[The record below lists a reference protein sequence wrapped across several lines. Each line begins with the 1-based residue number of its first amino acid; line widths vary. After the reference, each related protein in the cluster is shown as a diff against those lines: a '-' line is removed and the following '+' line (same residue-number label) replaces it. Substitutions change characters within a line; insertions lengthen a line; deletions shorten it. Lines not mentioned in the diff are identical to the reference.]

1 MPPIRKPSQHDD
13 QPSFGEA
20 FIPTEASE
28 RFAPLAERMRPRS
41 LADIVGQKHLIG
53 EGKPLEQ
60 MWRSGNV
67 HSMILWGP
75 PGTGKTTIARALSQ
89 NAGGAFF
96 ALSAVASG
104 VKELRDVIS
113 EAKRA
118 NVRNKKRSILFI
130 DEIHRFSKSQQDA
143 LLGAVEDGTITLIG
157 ATTENPSF
165 EVISPLLSRA
175 RVYVLQS
182 LEEKDLEEVLQRALT
197 QDEELKQLKI
207 SFDAEAKN
215 ALFALSGG
223 DVRKMLSALEL
234 AVSLVTVEKPYM
246 ASQGDSAFQEK
257 RRDNIASLP
266 AGEIRLTQ
274 EIIEN
279 AFGKKASRYDKGG
292 EMHYDVISAFIKSM
306 RNSDPNAAI
315 YWLARMIDA
324 GEDPEFIARRMV
336 ILASEDVGNADP
348 MALVLAT
355 SCWNAIRA
363 VGWPESQLIFSQTAA
378 YLAAAPKSN
387 AATTAIG
394 KAMEDVHEHPDL
406 PVPLHIRN
414 APTKL
419 MKELG
424 YGKGY
429 KYAHSE
435 ENAHAEMNC
444 LPEELK
450 NKVYYDPTEYGKEKE
465 IRERL
470 KGLEP
475 GKYGG

>member
-1 MPPIRKPSQHDD
+1 MPPSRKQQNDD

-28 RFAPLAERMRPRS
+28 RFAPLAERMRPKTLS
-41 LADIVGQKHLIG
+41 DIVGQKHLIG

-60 MWRSGNV
+60 MRRSGNV

-96 ALSAVASG
+96 ALSAVSSG
-104 VKELRDVIS
+104 VKELRDVIG

-118 NVRNKKRSILFI
+118 NVRTKKRSILFI

-175 RVYVLQS
+175 RVYVLES
-182 LEEKDLEEVLQRALT
+182 LGEKDLEEVLHRALT
-197 QDEELKQLKI
+197 QDVELKQFSI
-207 SFDAEAKN
+207 TFDGGANDSPAKKS
-215 ALFALSGG
+215 LFALSGG

-234 AVSLVTVEKPYM
+234 AVSLANVGEKSGSP
-246 ASQGDSAFQEK
+246 
-257 RRDNIASLP
+257 NI
-266 AGEIRLTQ
+266 TQ
-274 EIIEN
+274 EIVEN

-292 EMHYDVISAFIKSM
+292 DMHYDVISAFIKST

-336 ILASEDVGNADP
+336 ILASEDIGNADP

-394 KAMEDVHEHPDL
+394 KAMEDVQAHPDL
-406 PVPLHIRN
+406 AVPLHIRN

-444 LPEELK
+444 LPDELADRI
-450 NKVYYDPTEYGKEKE
+450 YYDPTEYGKEKE

-475 GKYGG
+475 GKYS

>member
-1 MPPIRKPSQHDD
+1 MPTPRKQYSPPMQEG
-13 QPSFGEA
+13 FGEGFLPA
-20 FIPTEASE
+20 D
-28 RFAPLAERMRPRS
+28 RFAPLAERMRPKTLS
-41 LADIVGQKHLIG
+41 EIVGQKHLIG
-53 EGKPLEQ
+53 AGKPLEQ
-60 MWRSGNV
+60 MFNSGNV
-67 HSMILWGP
+67 YSMILWGP
-75 PGTGKTTIARALSQ
+75 PGTGKTTIARALAENSKT
-89 NAGGAFF
+89 AFF
-96 ALSAVASG
+96 SLSAISSG
-104 VKELRDVIS
+104 VKDLREMIE
-113 EAKRA
+113 EARRA
-118 NVRNKKRSILFI
+118 NARNKKRSILFI

-175 RVYVLQS
+175 RVYVLES
-182 LEEKDLEEVLQRALT
+182 LTESDLEEVLQRALT
-197 QDEELKQLKI
+197 NDEELKQLTI
-207 SFDAEAKN
+207 TFESNAGVSPAKK

-234 AVSLVTVEKPYM
+234 AVSLVVGRTLSPSENTSGGLKVRPT
-246 ASQGDSAFQEK
+246 
-257 RRDNIASLP
+257 N
-266 AGEIRLTQ
+266 EIQLTQ
-274 EIIEN
+274 ETIEN
-279 AFGKKASRYDKGG
+279 AYGKKSSRYDKGG
-292 EMHYDVISAFIKSM
+292 EMHYDIISAFIKSM

-336 ILASEDVGNADP
+336 ILSSEDIGNADP

-355 SCWNAIRA
+355 SCWDAIRA
-363 VGWPESQLIFSQTAA
+363 VGWPESQLIFSQTVA

-394 KAMEDVHEHPDL
+394 KAMEDVKAHPDL

-429 KYAHSE
+429 QYAHSQ
-435 ENAHAEMNC
+435 ENAHADMTC
-444 LPEELK
+444 LPDELK
-450 NKVYYDPTEYGKEKE
+450 DKIYYDPTEYGKEKE

-475 GKYGG
+475 GKYD

>member
-1 MPPIRKPSQHDD
+1 MPTQRKQHSQS
-13 QPSFGEA
+13 QQETFGEGFHPA
-20 FIPTEASE
+20 D
-28 RFAPLAERMRPRS
+28 RFAPLAERMRPKT
-41 LADIVGQKHLIG
+41 LTDIVGQKHLIG

-60 MWRSGNV
+60 MSRSGNI

-75 PGTGKTTIARALSQ
+75 PGTGKTTIARALAQ
-89 NAGGAFF
+89 NAGTAFYS
-96 ALSAVASG
+96 LSAVSSG
-104 VKELRDVIS
+104 VKELRETID
-113 EAKRA
+113 EARRSNA
-118 NVRNKKRSILFI
+118 RNKKRSILFI

-175 RVYVLQS
+175 RVYVLETLGENDLQS
-182 LEEKDLEEVLQRALT
+182 VLGRALT
-197 QDEELKQLKI
+197 EDEELKLLHI
-207 SFDAEAKN
+207 TFDDEAKK

-223 DVRKMLSALEL
+223 DVRKMLSAIEL
-234 AVSLVTVEKPYM
+234 GVSL
-246 ASQGDSAFQEK
+246 ASASGKEIHLNQDIIESAFGRK
-257 RRDNIASLP
+257 S
-266 AGEIRLTQ
+266 
-274 EIIEN
+274 
-279 AFGKKASRYDKGG
+279 SRYDKGG

-306 RNSDPNAAI
+306 RNSDANAAI

-355 SCWNAIRA
+355 SCWDAIRA
-363 VGWPESQLIFSQTAA
+363 VGWPESQLIFSQTVA
-378 YLAAAPKSN
+378 YLASAPKSN

-394 KAMEDVHEHPDL
+394 KAMEDVKAHPDL

-444 LPEELK
+444 LPDELK
-450 NKVYYDPTEYGKEKE
+450 DRVYYDPTEYGKEKE

-475 GKYGG
+475 EKYGDL

>member
-1 MPPIRKPSQHDD
+1 MPPTHKQPQRDE

-28 RFAPLAERMRPRS
+28 RFAPLAERMRPKLLS
-41 LADIVGQKHLIG
+41 EIVGQKHLIG
-53 EGKPLEQ
+53 EGKPLEL
-60 MWRSGNV
+60 MFRSGNA

-75 PGTGKTTIARALSQ
+75 PGTGKTTIARALAQ

-96 ALSAVASG
+96 ALSAVSSG
-104 VKELRDVIS
+104 VKDLRDVIS

-118 NVRNKKRSILFI
+118 NVRTKKRSILFI

-175 RVYVLQS
+175 RVYVLET
-182 LEEKDLEEVLQRALT
+182 LGEKDLEEVLQRALT

-207 SFDAEAKN
+207 SFDADAKN

-234 AVSLVTVEKPYM
+234 GVSLGSVETRH
-246 ASQGDSAFQEK
+246 G
-257 RRDNIASLP
+257 ASLP
-266 AGEIRLTQ
+266 GGDVYLTQ
-274 EIIEN
+274 DIIEN

-363 VGWPESQLIFSQTAA
+363 VGWPESQLIFRRR
-378 YLAAAPKSN
+378 LL
-387 AATTAIG
+387 I
-394 KAMEDVHEHPDL
+394 L
-406 PVPLHIRN
+406 PLRRN
-414 APTKL
+414 PML
-419 MKELG
+419 QR
-424 YGKGY
+424 
-429 KYAHSE
+429 
-435 ENAHAEMNC
+435 
-444 LPEELK
+444 LPSAK
-450 NKVYYDPTEYGKEKE
+450 RWKM
-465 IRERL
+465 
-470 KGLEP
+470 
-475 GKYGG
+475 

>member
-1 MPPIRKPSQHDD
+1 MAKRSQFDTD
-13 QPSFGEA
+13 QPLLGGELDA
-20 FIPTEASE
+20 PAD
-28 RFAPLAERMRPRS
+28 RFAPLAERLRPRTFHEI
-41 LADIVGQKHLIG
+41 AGQEHLLG
-53 EGKPLEQ
+53 VGKPLRLMAE
-60 MWRSGNV
+60 SGQL
-67 HSMILWGP
+67 HSMVLWGP
-75 PGTGKTTIARALSQ
+75 PGTGKTTIARALAK
-89 NAGGAFF
+89 NTGAAFF
-96 ALSAVASG
+96 ALSAVSSG
-104 VKELRDVIS
+104 VKELRDALE
-113 EAKRA
+113 EARRA
-118 NVRNKKRSILFI
+118 NSRTKKRSILFI

-143 LLGAVEDGTITLIG
+143 LLGAVEDGTVTLIG

-175 RVYVLQS
+175 RVYVLES
-182 LEEKDLEEVLQRALT
+182 LTAEQLKVLLEKALVT
-197 QDEELKQLKI
+197 DEELKEKQI
-207 SFDAEAKN
+207 AFDDAAMN
-215 ALFALSGG
+215 AMLALCGG
-223 DVRKMLSALEL
+223 DARKMLSALEL
-234 AVSLVTVEKPYM
+234 AVSLARPENGKLHV
-246 ASQGDSAFQEK
+246 
-257 RRDNIASLP
+257 
-266 AGEIRLTQ
+266 TQ
-274 EIIEN
+274 EVVEN

-336 ILASEDVGNADP
+336 ILASEDIGNADP

-355 SCWNAIRA
+355 SCWDAIRA
-363 VGWPESQLIFSQTAA
+363 VGWPESQLIFSQTVA

-387 AATTAIG
+387 AATVAIG
-394 KAMEDVHEHPDL
+394 AAMEDVKAHPDL

-429 KYAHSE
+429 QYAHSKE
-435 ENAHAEMNC
+435 GAHADMTC

-450 NKVYYDPTEYGKEKE
+450 DKTYYEPTEYGREKE

-470 KGLEP
+470 KKLDP
-475 GKYGG
+475 GKYQ

>member
-1 MPPIRKPSQHDD
+1 MPSIRKPSQHDD

-28 RFAPLAERMRPRS
+28 RFAPLAERMRPKTIS
-41 LADIVGQKHLIG
+41 EIVGQKHLIAA
-53 EGKPLEQ
+53 GKPLEQ
-60 MWRSGNV
+60 MFRSGNA

-75 PGTGKTTIARALSQ
+75 PGTGKTTIARALSH

-96 ALSAVASG
+96 ALSAVSSG
-104 VKELRDVIS
+104 VKELRDVIA
-113 EAKRA
+113 EARRA
-118 NVRNKKRSILFI
+118 NVRTKKRSILFI

-182 LEEKDLEEVLQRALT
+182 LDEKDLEEVLQRALT

-207 SFDAEAKN
+207 SFDADAKN

-234 AVSLVTVEKPYM
+234 AVSLGSVETRH
-246 ASQGDSAFQEK
+246 G
-257 RRDNIASLP
+257 ASLQ
-266 AGEIRLTQ
+266 EIKVTQ
-274 EIIEN
+274 DIIEN

-336 ILASEDVGNADP
+336 ILASEDIGNADP

-429 KYAHSE
+429 QYAHSQK
-435 ENAHAEMNC
+435 NAHAEMNC

-450 NKVYYDPTEYGKEKE
+450 DKVYYDPTEYGKEKE

-475 GKYGG
+475 GKYS

>member
-1 MPPIRKPSQHDD
+1 MASPRKQYTPPEQEA
-13 QPSFGEA
+13 FGEGFHPA
-20 FIPTEASE
+20 D
-28 RFAPLAERMRPRS
+28 RFAPLPERMRPKTLS
-41 LADIVGQKHLIG
+41 EIVGQKHLIG

-60 MWRSGNV
+60 MFKSGNV

-75 PGTGKTTIARALSQ
+75 PGTGKTTIARVLAE
-89 NAGGAFF
+89 NAKTAFF
-96 ALSAVASG
+96 SLSAISSG
-104 VKELRDVIS
+104 VKDLRDMIE
-113 EAKRA
+113 EARRA
-118 NVRNKKRSILFI
+118 NARNKKRSILFI

-175 RVYVLQS
+175 RVYVLES
-182 LEEKDLEEVLQRALT
+182 LNVEDLEGVLHRALT
-197 QDEELKQLKI
+197 LDEELKLLQI
-207 SFDAEAKN
+207 TFEPYAKES
-215 ALFALSGG
+215 LFALSGG

-234 AVSLVTVEKPYM
+234 AVS
-246 ASQGDSAFQEK
+246 
-257 RRDNIASLP
+257 IAGINP
-266 AGEIRLTQ
+266 KGIVLTQ
-274 EIIEN
+274 ETIEN

-355 SCWNAIRA
+355 SCWEAIRA
-363 VGWPESQLIFSQTAA
+363 VGWPESQLIFSQTVA
-378 YLAAAPKSN
+378 YLASAPKSN

-394 KAMEDVHEHPDL
+394 KAMEDVKSHPDL

-435 ENAHAEMNC
+435 ENAHAEMTC
-444 LPEELK
+444 LPEELADR
-450 NKVYYDPTEYGKEKE
+450 VYYDPSEYGKEKE

-475 GKYGG
+475 GKYS

>member
-1 MPPIRKPSQHDD
+1 MPKYQKPQSNENDL
-13 QPSFGEA
+13 SFGEE
-20 FIPTEASE
+20 FIPTAASD
-28 RFAPLAERMRPRS
+28 RFAPLAERMRPKTLS
-41 LADIVGQKHLIG
+41 EIAGQKHLIG
-53 EGKPLEQ
+53 EGKPLEL
-60 MWRSGNV
+60 MFRSGNV

-75 PGTGKTTIARALSQ
+75 PGTGKTTIARALAE
-89 NAGGAFF
+89 NAKTAFF

-104 VKELRDVIS
+104 VKELRDVIA
-113 EAKRA
+113 EARRA
-118 NVRNKKRSILFI
+118 NTRNKKRSILFI

-182 LEEKDLEEVLQRALT
+182 LEEKDLVSVLERALT
-197 QDEELKQLKI
+197 EDIELKQRKI
-207 SFDAEAKN
+207 SLDLEAKN

-223 DVRKMLSALEL
+223 DVRKMLSAVEL
-234 AVSLVTVEKPYM
+234 SVSM
-246 ASQGDSAFQEK
+246 AGMES
-257 RRDNIASLP
+257 
-266 AGEIRLTQ
+266 GEIHISH
-274 EIIEN
+274 EVIEN
-279 AFGKKASRYDKGG
+279 AFGKKSSRYDKGG

-306 RNSDPNAAI
+306 RNSDPNASI

-336 ILASEDVGNADP
+336 ILASEDIGNADP

-378 YLAAAPKSN
+378 YLASAPKSN
-387 AATTAIG
+387 AATVAIG
-394 KAMEDVHEHPDL
+394 KAMEDVAAHPDL

-435 ENAHAEMNC
+435 ENAHADMNC

-450 NKVYYDPTEYGKEKE
+450 DQVYYKPTEYGKEK
-465 IRERL
+465 RSA
-470 KGLEP
+470 KD
-475 GKYGG
+475 

>member
-1 MPPIRKPSQHDD
+1 MPIPKKPSLRDE

-28 RFAPLAERMRPRS
+28 RFAPLAERMRPKTIS
-41 LADIVGQKHLIG
+41 EIVGQKHLIG

-60 MWRSGNV
+60 MFRSGNA

-75 PGTGKTTIARALSQ
+75 PGTGKTTIARALAQ
-89 NAGGAFF
+89 KAGGAFF
-96 ALSAVASG
+96 ALSAVSSG
-104 VKELRDVIS
+104 VKDLRDVIS

-118 NVRNKKRSILFI
+118 NVRTKKRSILFI

-143 LLGAVEDGTITLIG
+143 LLGAVEDGTITLVG

-175 RVYVLQS
+175 RVYVLES
-182 LEEKDLEEVLQRALT
+182 LDEKDLEEVLQRALT
-197 QDEELKQLKI
+197 HDEELKQLKI
-207 SFDAEAKN
+207 IFDADAKN

-234 AVSLVTVEKPYM
+234 AVSLGSVETRH
-246 ASQGDSAFQEK
+246 G
-257 RRDNIASLP
+257 ASLQ
-266 AGEIRLTQ
+266 EINLTQ

-279 AFGKKASRYDKGG
+279 AFGKKSSRYDKGG

-394 KAMEDVHEHPDL
+394 KAMEDVAAHPDL

-444 LPEELK
+444 LPDELK
-450 NKVYYDPTEYGKEKE
+450 DKVYYDPTEYGKEKE

-475 GKYGG
+475 GKYL

>member
-1 MPPIRKPSQHDD
+1 MATPRKYPVQPIQESLGEVFTPPD
-13 QPSFGEA
+13 
-20 FIPTEASE
+20 
-28 RFAPLAERMRPRS
+28 RFAPLAERLRPKNLS
-41 LADIVGQKHLIG
+41 DIVGQKHLIG
-53 EGKPLEQ
+53 EGKPLDQ

-75 PGTGKTTIARALSQ
+75 PGTGKTTIARVL
-89 NAGGAFF
+89 AGNTGAAFF
-96 ALSAVASG
+96 SLSAVSSG
-104 VKELRDVIS
+104 VKELRDTIE
-113 EAKRA
+113 EARRA
-118 NVRNKKRSILFI
+118 NARNKKRSILFI

-175 RVYVLQS
+175 RVYVLES
-182 LEEKDLEEVLQRALT
+182 LSERDLELVLERALT
-197 QDEELKQLKI
+197 LDEELKLLKVT
-207 SFDAEAKN
+207 FGDDAKN

-234 AVSLVTVEKPYM
+234 GVSL
-246 ASQGDSAFQEK
+246 
-257 RRDNIASLP
+257 
-266 AGEIRLTQ
+266 AGSGNQSPLLTK

-279 AFGKKASRYDKGG
+279 AFGRKASRYDKGG

-336 ILASEDVGNADP
+336 ILASEDIGNADP

-378 YLAAAPKSN
+378 YLASAPKSN
-387 AATTAIG
+387 AATVAIG
-394 KAMEDVHEHPDL
+394 KAMEDVKSHPDL

-435 ENAHAEMNC
+435 EKAHAEMTC
-444 LPEELK
+444 LPKELEDR
-450 NKVYYDPTEYGKEKE
+450 VYYDPSEYGNERE

-470 KGLEP
+470 KGLDP
-475 GKYGG
+475 GKYGK

>member
-1 MPPIRKPSQHDD
+1 MPSSRKQYSPPAQEA
-13 QPSFGEA
+13 FGEGFLPA
-20 FIPTEASE
+20 D
-28 RFAPLAERMRPRS
+28 RFAPLPERMRPKT
-41 LADIVGQKHLIG
+41 LGEIVGQKHLIA

-60 MWRSGNV
+60 MFTSGNV

-75 PGTGKTTIARALSQ
+75 PGTGKTTIARVLAQ
-89 NAGGAFF
+89 NAKTAFF
-96 ALSAVASG
+96 SLSAISSG
-104 VKELRDVIS
+104 VKDLREMID
-113 EAKRA
+113 EARRA
-118 NVRNKKRSILFI
+118 NARNKKRSILFI

-175 RVYVLQS
+175 RVYVLES
-182 LEEKDLEEVLQRALT
+182 LNVADLEEVLQRALSI
-197 QDEELKQLKI
+197 DEELKQLEI
-207 SFDAEAKN
+207 SFEPNAKKS
-215 ALFALSGG
+215 LFALSGG

-234 AVSLVTVEKPYM
+234 AVS
-246 ASQGDSAFQEK
+246 
-257 RRDNIASLP
+257 IAGINP
-266 AGEIRLTQ
+266 KGIILTQ
-274 EIIEN
+274 ETIEN

-336 ILASEDVGNADP
+336 ILSSEDIGNADP

-355 SCWNAIRA
+355 SCWDAIRA
-363 VGWPESQLIFSQTAA
+363 VGWPESQLIFSQTVA
-378 YLAAAPKSN
+378 YLASAPKSN

-394 KAMEDVHEHPDL
+394 KAMEDVKAYPDL

-424 YGKGY
+424 YSKGY
-429 KYAHSE
+429 QYAHSE
-435 ENAHAEMNC
+435 ENAHAEMTC
-444 LPEELK
+444 LPEELADRI
-450 NKVYYDPTEYGKEKE
+450 YYDPTEYGKEKE

-475 GKYGG
+475 RKYGE

>member
-1 MPPIRKPSQHDD
+1 MRKQNEQHSSSG
-13 QPSFGEA
+13 QETFGEGFHPA
-20 FIPTEASE
+20 D
-28 RFAPLAERMRPRS
+28 RFAPLAERMRPKT
-41 LADIVGQKHLIG
+41 LHDIVGQKHLIG

-60 MWRSGNV
+60 MSRSGNIY
-67 HSMILWGP
+67 SMILWGP
-75 PGTGKTTIARALSQ
+75 PGTGKTTIARALAQ
-89 NAGGAFF
+89 NAGTAFYS
-96 ALSAVASG
+96 LSAVSSG
-104 VKELRDVIS
+104 VKELRETID
-113 EAKRA
+113 EARRSNA
-118 NVRNKKRSILFI
+118 RNKKRSILFI

-165 EVISPLLSRA
+165 EVISPLLSRT
-175 RVYVLQS
+175 RVYVLES
-182 LEEKDLEEVLQRALT
+182 LGESDLEEVLQRTLK
-197 QDEELKQLKI
+197 QDEELKNLQI
-207 SFDAEAKN
+207 TFEPEAKT

-234 AVSLVTVEKPYM
+234 GVSLTAASGKEIHLSQEIVE
-246 ASQGDSAFQEK
+246 SAFG
-257 RRDNIASLP
+257 R
-266 AGEIRLTQ
+266 
-274 EIIEN
+274 
-279 AFGKKASRYDKGG
+279 KASRYDKGG
-292 EMHYDVISAFIKSM
+292 EMHYDIISAFIKSM

-336 ILASEDVGNADP
+336 ILASEDIGNADP
-348 MALVLAT
+348 MALVLST
-355 SCWNAIRA
+355 SCWTAIRS

-394 KAMEDVHEHPDL
+394 KAMEDIKAHPDL

-450 NKVYYDPTEYGKEKE
+450 DKIYYDPTEYGKEKE

-475 GKYGG
+475 EKYI